1 MIENL
6 TILQK
11 VYDFEKQMY
20 GYLKKYPQ
28 SEKFALVTETKN
40 TIYALS
46 KKLLKAGMVDKKRAV
61 LYEADV
67 ELFHLKHLIR
77 LAFDFKYI
85 SPKAYEVASKML
97 TEIGGML
104 GTWIKNTIAN

>member
-1 MIENL
+1 
-6 TILQK
+6 
-11 VYDFEKQMY
+11 
-20 GYLKKYPQ
+20 
-28 SEKFALVTETKN
+28 
-40 TIYALS
+40 
-46 KKLLKAGMVDKKRAV
+46 MVDKKRAV

-104 GTWIKNTIAN
+104 GTWIKNTKAN

>member
-6 TILQK
+6 NILQK

-28 SEKFALVTETKN
+28 SEKFALVSETKN

-46 KKLLKAGMVDKKRAV
+46 KKLLKAGMVEKKRAA
-61 LYEADV
+61 LYEADI
-67 ELFHLKHLIR
+67 ELYHLKHLIR

-85 SPKAYEVASKML
+85 SKKAYETTGKML

-104 GTWIKNTIAN
+104 GTWIKNIK